1 MVWHKTGVA
10 LGAFPSGTMREVDLA
25 GTPVLL
31 VRLAADVHAVAA
43 ICTHAGGILAD
54 GTLRAPR
61 VTCPVHE
68 AAFDVRTGAV
78 LADPD
83 ATEPPEGRIEAL
95 ARYPTRVVEGMVEV
109 DLGP

>member
-1 MVWHKTGVA
+1 MAWHKTGVA
-10 LGAFPSGTMREVDLA
+10 LGALPSGTMREVDLA

-31 VRLAADVHAVAA
+31 VRASADVHAVAA

-54 GTLRAPR
+54 GTLRDRR

-68 AAFDVRTGAV
+68 AAFDVSTGTV

-83 ATEPPEGRIEAL
+83 ATEPPEGRIEPL
-95 ARYPTRVVEGMVEV
+95 ARYATRVVEGFIEV
-109 DLGP
+109 DLGA